1 MLYNRFIIPIF
12 FSRSPIDHSYWAKDI
27 VFVISDG
34 YLDGMQAWLG
44 TYHGSEQYSK
54 LSCICHL
61 FNCLAFLGL
70 QAEPLNLY
78 SGVIWTAL
86 NIDYPGH
93 SFSHLGVFFG
103 RSLQFKRSF
112 FDV

>member
-1 MLYNRFIIPIF
+1 MLCKRCTTFNNPLATDY
-12 FSRSPIDHSYWAKDI
+12 SYWAKDI

-44 TYHGSEQYSK
+44 AYHGSEQYSK
-54 LSCICHL
+54 LSCI
-61 FNCLAFLGL
+61 FVYIIIYPFAGL
-70 QAEPLNLY
+70 QAEPLSLS

-103 RSLQFKRSF
+103 QFVRFKRT
-112 FDV
+112 

>member
-1 MLYNRFIIPIF
+1 MCELIYQLTDY
-12 FSRSPIDHSYWAKDI
+12 SMWAKDI

-34 YLDGMQAWLG
+34 YLEGMHAWLSA
-44 TYHGSEQYSK
+44 YHGTTQPSMSQRHMVENAII
-54 LSCICHL
+54 LSRFSDL
-61 FNCLAFLGL
+61 E
-70 QAEPLNLY
+70 AEYLSLS

-103 RSLQFKRSF
+103 LLCF
-112 FDV
+112 VP